1 MRMVQETK
9 ESNQEVEA
17 PIKVYQWQQVL
28 DGGVPTSIRKFQ
40 QLRNVP
46 MYFKEHLYSWINT

>member
-1 MRMVQETK
+1 MVQETK

-17 PIKVYQWQQVL
+17 PIKVYQWRKVL